1 MPVKEENFKDIILKF
16 PEIAVFPQVAIQ
28 VINTVTDEESSA
40 KDLFKIISVD
50 QALTTRILKIA
61 NSAFYGHFREINSL
75 SRAITILGFKAVK
88 NLVVAV
94 STKYLFK
101 ETGLTERILW
111 DHSVG
116 VAIACQILANNFGD
130 MSDIE
135 ESLISGLLHDI
146 GKVAMNNYD
155 VIKFNKIMEK
165 VYYGERLFTEVEKE
179 FYGFSHAEL
188 GGSMIRMWN
197 LPEGLEEVVANHHN
211 FSTDC
216 SEELNISRR
225 IAFVN
230 LADLICLKLGIG
242 YKKPRDIVLEEQDS
256 SIYLGLKEDQLKEV
270 FEEVEKTYIKEKE
283 LFN

>member
-1 MPVKEENFKDIILKF
+1 MPVKEESIKDIIVKS
-16 PEIAVFPQVAIQ
+16 PDIAVLPQVAIQ
-28 VINTVTDEESSA
+28 VINTVSDEKSSA
-40 KDLFKIISVD
+40 KDLYKIISVD

-75 SRAITILGFKAVK
+75 SRAITILGFKAIK

-94 STKYLFK
+94 STKYLYK
-101 ETGLTERILW
+101 KTGLTERILW

-116 VAIACQILANNFGD
+116 VAIASQILANSYGN

-135 ESLISGLLHDI
+135 NSLICGLLHDI

-155 VIKFNKIMEK
+155 LIRFNKVMEK
-165 VYYGERLFTEVEKE
+165 VYFGELLFTDVEKE
-179 FYGFSHAEL
+179 FYDFSHAEI
-188 GGSMIRMWN
+188 GASMVRKWN
-197 LPEGLEEVVANHHN
+197 LPEGLERVVANHHSD
-211 FSTDC
+211 ST
-216 SEELNISRR
+216 SYREELNISRR

-242 YKKPRDIVLEEQDS
+242 YKNPRGIVLEEQDS
-256 SIYLGLKEDQLKEV
+256 SIFLGLKEEQLKEIV
-270 FEEVEKTYIKEKE
+270 KEVEKTYSKGKE